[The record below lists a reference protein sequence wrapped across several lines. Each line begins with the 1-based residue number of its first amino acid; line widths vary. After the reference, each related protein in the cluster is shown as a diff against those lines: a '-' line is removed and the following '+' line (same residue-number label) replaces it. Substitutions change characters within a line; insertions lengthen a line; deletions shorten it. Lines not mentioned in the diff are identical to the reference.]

1 MDFKALIEEFLNGFK
16 GDNPNYVICNK
27 ADCEKEKEL
36 KLNQKGIYNEDS
48 LKFEL
53 GIFLREKLD
62 NDYVVEFER
71 NVQCFGLDKSQTV
84 KKELDIVVFN
94 KDRSEKY
101 SIELKFPRVDNDG
114 HTVELIRF
122 EEDEQCVNALSGLD
136 FKSACALIMTDDPLY
151 IQKPSSKKGRPP
163 KEENESI
170 WAKYRAD
177 NFWEDLQ
184 GQTKY
189 HLYEPEGK

>member
-27 ADCEKEKEL
+27 ADFEIEKQL
-36 KLNQKGIYNEDS
+36 NLNQKGIYNEDS

-71 NVQCFGLDKSQTV
+71 NVQCFKFNKSQAV
-84 KKELDIVVFN
+84 KQELDIVVLK
-94 KDRSEKY
+94 KDKDLSEKY
-101 SIELKFPRVDNDG
+101 SIELKFPRVKNYG
-114 HTVELIRF
+114 HTDELRRF
-122 EEDEQCVNALSGLD
+122 EEDEQCVNALRRFGR
-136 FKSACALIMTDDPLY
+136 FNSACRLIMTDDPLY
-151 IQKPSSKKGRPP
+151 IQKPSSNKGRHI
-163 KEENESI
+163 KDDNESI
-170 WAKYRAD
+170 WEKYRAD
-177 NFWEDLQ
+177 DFWKDLQ

-189 HLYEPEGK
+189 HLD